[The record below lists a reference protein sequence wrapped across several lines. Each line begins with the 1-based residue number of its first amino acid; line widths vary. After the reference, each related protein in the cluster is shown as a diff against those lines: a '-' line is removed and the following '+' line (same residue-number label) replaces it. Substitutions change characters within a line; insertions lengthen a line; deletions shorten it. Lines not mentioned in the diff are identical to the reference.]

1 MISKWWWLC
10 RQKFIV
16 SWESSKLLLVHSYTF
31 HTFYTFYIFAYTLP
45 LGLLFSI
52 HRQCFLRF
60 QGIAR
65 TQGVPN
71 TFMYFH
77 IILNTWCFL
86 HLLTLEILLTFS
98 HFTLFFFLYL
108 HVVSVVLCT
117 VLMGRQQISLTW
129 IKIPSGRVKRIW
141 PHHTVCGG
149 GIYIHHTGASKDI
162 YTATTHCLNLK
173 VTESRILYLLLN
185 SIHQERPS
193 KKQDKVWSSYI
204 GLVKWHT
211 CDKHHCKVWKEKTT
225 REAGELQ
232 HCWKSSQCA
241 FAPQMMKVSILTGPS
256 STIPPAYL
264 LMCSCFR
271 TALTLYKLWH
281 AVAREQALHHLRG
294 GAHPRP

>member
-1 MISKWWWLC
+1 MMVALPAEVYC
-10 RQKFIV
+10 
-16 SWESSKLLLVHSYTF
+16 LLGELKAAVGSFLHFPHFPHS
-31 HTFYTFYIFAYTLP
+31 TLP

-98 HFTLFFFLYL
+98 HFTLFIFLLYRL
-108 HVVSVVLCT
+108 CCT

-173 VTESRILYLLLN
+173 VTESRIFSLLLN
-185 SIHQERPS
+185 SINQERPS
-193 KKQDKVWSSYI
+193 RKQDKVWSPY
-204 GLVKWHT
+204 
-211 CDKHHCKVWKEKTT
+211 
-225 REAGELQ
+225 
-232 HCWKSSQCA
+232 
-241 FAPQMMKVSILTGPS
+241 
-256 STIPPAYL
+256 
-264 LMCSCFR
+264 
-271 TALTLYKLWH
+271 
-281 AVAREQALHHLRG
+281 
-294 GAHPRP
+294 RPCQVTHMWQTPL